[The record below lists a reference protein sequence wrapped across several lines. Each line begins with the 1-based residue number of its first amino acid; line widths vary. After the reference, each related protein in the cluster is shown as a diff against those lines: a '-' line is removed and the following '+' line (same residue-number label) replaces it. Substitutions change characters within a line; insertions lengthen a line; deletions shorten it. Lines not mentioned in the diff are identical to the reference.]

1 MLICESR
8 RISSDDVVD
17 LTARG
22 KKKGGKNDKK
32 NEKDCCPDPDD
43 EDCCPDPDDEDCCP
57 DPDDE
62 DCCPDPDDKKKFGKV
77 LHFSH
82 THSED
87 SHHSEDHFHGD
98 LVISG
103 CACSC
108 DECDGGCGDA
118 AVGKVI
124 SGLELE

>member
-17 LTARG
+17 LAVRG
-22 KKKGGKNDKK
+22 KKKGGKKDKK
-32 NEKDCCPDPDD
+32 NEK
-43 EDCCPDPDDEDCCP
+43 DCCP

-103 CACSC
+103 CACCC
-108 DECDGGCGDA
+108 DDCDGGCGDA